1 MISDCPFCKKQVE
14 GSPINKR
21 ESSILRSTY
30 KFYSSLVLLIPFV
43 GSYIGGKIYDLFCS
57 PEEWYHRFV
66 CPTCRCSWIATE
78 NHPIQK
84 TGGNKSLVTI
94 FIEDSFVIG
103 LVEHGLYM
111 VQTVIDNKI
120 SNTVVSKDGD
130 NLQVSKY
137 INGSSESTNKFFKRV
152 KIDEGL
158 FVGETFDNVPNGW
171 GILFQQD
178 GFMWYGKWKNGKR
191 NGIGGSC
198 DFDGSECK
206 VGIWKNDTMVV

>member
-1 MISDCPFCKKQVE
+1 MTSNCPFCNKQVE

-30 KFYSSLVLLIPFV
+30 KFYSSLALPIPFV
-43 GSYIGGKIYDLFCS
+43 GSYIGGKVYDLFYS

-66 CPTCRCSWIATE
+66 CPVCKCSWIATE
-78 NHPIQK
+78 NHPNQK

-111 VQTVIDNKI
+111 IQTVIDNKK
-120 SNTVVSKDGD
+120 SNTVVSKKGD
-130 NLQVSKY
+130 ALQVSKY
-137 INGSSESTNKFFKRV
+137 INGISDTSCRYFKQI
-152 KIDEGL
+152 KLNEGL
-158 FVGETFDNVPNGW
+158 YVGETFDNAPNGW
-171 GILFQQD
+171 GILFKQD
-178 GFMWYGKWKNGKR
+178 GFMWYGKWKDGRR
-191 NGIGGSC
+191 NGIGGCC

>member
-1 MISDCPFCKKQVE
+1 MP
-14 GSPINKR
+14 
-21 ESSILRSTY
+21 
-30 KFYSSLVLLIPFV
+30 IPFV
-43 GSYIGGKIYDLFCS
+43 GSYIGGKLYDLLYS
-57 PEEWYHRFV
+57 PEEWYHRFI

-78 NHPIQK
+78 NHPNQK
-84 TGGNKSLVTI
+84 TSGNKSLVTI
-94 FIEDSFVIG
+94 FIEDCFVIG

-137 INGSSESTNKFFKRV
+137 INGSSESTRKFIKRV
-152 KIDEGL
+152 KIGEGL

-178 GFMWYGKWKNGKR
+178 GFMWYGKWKDGKR
-191 NGIGGSC
+191 NGIGGCC